1 MGDDRLDFYFD
12 PDSMFYAW
20 ECVSL
25 VIASSRTSVD
35 FVVKDNTDLM
45 CLLHVI
51 KHGLNNQ
58 VPNSIQKCQINN
70 STSCLSIH
78 RVLSFKMKLAY

>member
-1 MGDDRLDFYFD
+1 MGDDRLDFYYE
-12 PDSMFYAW
+12 PDTMFYAW

-25 VIASSRTSVD
+25 VMGSSRTSVD

-51 KHGLNNQ
+51 RHGLNNQ
-58 VPNSIQKCQINN
+58 VSSSIENCQTINT
-70 STSCLSIH
+70 TSCLSMY